1 MPSENEFLILWA
13 SRAGHPF
20 YPFANEYLNFRGG
33 KFSKGRG
40 SFVEVPYFLSKY
52 DPDALRFY
60 LTAVA
65 PKTRDTE
72 FSWEDFVE
80 RNNRVLNK
88 GHELVATWGN
98 LANRML
104 SFAYK
109 QFEGKV
115 PEPGELDA
123 EDRALLE
130 KVEAGFETVGD
141 LYNACK
147 FRAALGE
154 ALALAREA
162 NAYLDRKAPWFQ
174 IKVDRQAAATSVY
187 VILRVVDNLKTIL
200 APILPHTAQKLH
212 EYLGY
217 EGQLFETQQVVAYEE
232 ETRSHRALTY
242 DHSGAVGTWAANE
255 LPAGQALRAPL
266 FRKLDES
273 VIEEEY
279 ARLEG

>member
-1 MPSENEFLILWA
+1 M
-13 SRAGHPF
+13 HCDH
-20 YPFANEYLNFRGG
+20 EYLNFKGTKASKSRGA
-33 KFSKGRG
+33 
-40 SFVEVPYFLSKY
+40 FVEVPYFLSKY

-60 LTAVA
+60 LTATA
-65 PKTRDTE
+65 PETRDTE

-80 RNNRVLNK
+80 RNNN
-88 GHELVATWGN
+88 ELVATWGN

-109 QFEGKV
+109 RFDGVV
-115 PEPGELDA
+115 PEPGALDD
-123 EDRALLE
+123 EDKALLE
-130 KVEAGFETVGD
+130 KVEAGFETVGE

-162 NAYLDRKAPWFQ
+162 NGYLDRKAPWFQ
-174 IKVDRQAAATSVY
+174 IKEDPAAAATTVY

-200 APILPHTAQKLH
+200 APILPHTAQELH

-217 EGQLFETQQVVAYEE
+217 EGHLFGTQQVVVYHE
-232 ETRSHRALTY
+232 ETRPHQALTY
-242 DHSGAVGTWAANE
+242 DHSGAIGTWAPSA
-255 LPAGQALRAPL
+255 LPAGQALRAPAPL

-273 VIEEEY
+273 VVEEEH
-279 ARLEG
+279 ARLAG